1 MCALLTARKKE
12 EISSGLVIETLIVHC
27 YFRDGIFNVRKD
39 NENRF
44 NRIEAISLWED
55 IFCIVNNWFSLDTI
69 GKLWIFLYLVSSVS
83 P

>member
-1 MCALLTARKKE
+1 MCSFDGEKKR
-12 EISSGLVIETLIVHC
+12 EILSGLVIETLIVHC

>member
-1 MCALLTARKKE
+1 MCSFDGEKKR

-69 GKLWIFLYLVSSVS
+69 GKLWIFLYLISSVS